1 MAAPAEKLVPV
12 HDEPGAVQFKYTT
25 SYVALGGGLALGGS
39 GGGGNGAAAAA
50 AEPLSVWEERP
61 QAAEPAK
68 QAPPL
73 EDLEDFISLEE
84 AAPVAQAGTAARG
97 ADAAAGGGV
106 GNLLD
111 DYVLLGILED
121 PAAAATK
128 KAAAAA
134 RSQRPE
140 LLQRVPWMAA
150 LKGIRSPL
158 LRVHQE
164 IVEFCRY
171 LAPSPAEAAARQAAI
186 DRIEDVVTSI
196 WPKACRIEDVVTSIW
211 PKARVEVFGSFATGL
226 YLPTSD
232 VDAVI
237 MGSGCSD
244 VPQGLKALA
253 NALARRNMAK
263 NMQVIAKAK
272 VPIVKFEDAET
283 GYAFDVSFDVA
294 NGPEAAENVRALMD
308 SLPPMRPL
316 VMVLKVFL
324 QQRELNEVYSG
335 GLGSYALLVMVAAF
349 LQLHPS
355 RVQAGSGYGY
365 KGKRGA
371 AEEIEGS
378 LGVLLV
384 DFLRLYGRA
393 LNNQEVGVS
402 CRRGGSYFSKRQKG
416 FFQPDRPFLY
426 AVEDPNDP
434 SNDLGRNSYNIS
446 RVRMAFDWAY
456 CQLVAPSEPDVSLLQ
471 RIIRL
476 DPVLFERSPPPYD
489 DASPPPPPSGVGKK
503 KRKDKERR
511 RSEEAGGSPSAQQ
524 QQQQQQGA
532 ESGGGPRQKK
542 KKWRHRERSMSDGD
556 EEEGEAA
563 AAPSGGSGGRWE
575 LDESGEDSED
585 ERRHKKR
592 HKHHKHSHHHSR
604 HGKHSGGEAAQRRRQ
619 SDPGGG
625 GGGQH
630 TYFFD

>member
-12 HDEPGAVQFKYTT
+12 HDDVQFKYST

-39 GGGGNGAAAAA
+39 GGGGKGGAAAA
-50 AEPLSVWEERP
+50 PPSVWEERP
-61 QAAEPAK
+61 QTAEPAK
-68 QAPPL
+68 LPPPL
-73 EDLEDFISLEE
+73 EDLDDFISLED
-84 AAPVAQAGTAARG
+84 AAPAAQAGAAEPAAAAG
-97 ADAAAGGGV
+97 EVQAAAAGGGV

-111 DYVLLGILED
+111 DYVSLGILED
-121 PAAAATK
+121 PAAAASK

-140 LLQRVPWMAA
+140 LLERVPWMAA
-150 LKGIRSPL
+150 FKGIRSPL
-158 LRVHQE
+158 LRLHQE
-164 IVEFCRY
+164 VVEFCRY

-196 WPKACRIEDVVTSIW
+196 WPKA
-211 PKARVEVFGSFATGL
+211 RVQVFGSFATGL

-237 MGSGCSD
+237 MGSGCTD

-294 NGPEAAENVRALMD
+294 NGPEVRAAENVRALMD
-308 SLPPMRPL
+308 ALPPMRQL

-355 RVQAGSGYGY
+355 RAPAGSGRSYGGS
-365 KGKRGA
+365 KGKLA
-371 AEEIEGS
+371 AEELEGS

-384 DFLRLYGRA
+384 DFFRLYGRA
-393 LNNQEVGVS
+393 LNNQE
-402 CRRGGSYFSKRQKG
+402 
-416 FFQPDRPFLY
+416 PERPFLY

-456 CQLVAPSEPDVSLLQ
+456 CQLVAPSEPGASLLQ

-476 DPVLFERSPPPYD
+476 DPVLFERSPPPHD
-489 DASPPPPPSGVGKK
+489 DASPPPAASGKK
-503 KRKDKERR
+503 KRKDRR
-511 RSEEAGGSPSAQQ
+511 RSEEAGDSPR
-524 QQQQQQGA
+524 QQQQGE
-532 ESGGGPRQKK
+532 ESGGGKRQKK
-542 KKWRHRERSMSDGD
+542 KKRRHRERSLSDGD
-556 EEEGEAA
+556 EEEQGGAA
-563 AAPSGGSGGRWE
+563 ANQAGGGSGGGGGRWE
-575 LDESGEDSED
+575 LAESGEDSEG
-585 ERRHKKR
+585 EQRHSKR
-592 HKHHKHSHHHSR
+592 HKHHKHHKHHHHSK
-604 HGKHSGGEAAQRRRQ
+604 HGKQSKHGGGGDAQQRRRK

-625 GGGQH
+625 SGRQH
-630 TYFFD
+630 VYFFD